1 MTKQENDKD
10 NVNIKPQDKVM
21 LILYKNE
28 NKKKIEKSVLHF
40 DTTESCQISAQ
51 LSNCN
56 Q

>member
-28 NKKKIEKSVLHF
+28 NNKKDRKKRTSF
-40 DTTESCQISAQ
+40 
-51 LSNCN
+51 
-56 Q
+56 